1 MKGVTKANGENLYRA
16 RIRHKGKLIYVGSSH
31 DPNEAYKMYLEARAK
46 MPDGRMKKEKEKIKK
61 EKIIPEIP
69 ELPMGAR

>member
-46 MPDGRMKKEKEKIKK
+46 MPDGRMKKEKIKT